1 MSCQSSRSL
10 FVFAEILLALCF
22 PLGLRGKPLESDER
36 TQLSVEKCDQAEI
49 VLQQYHILGNSM
61 YPTLKNGDCVWVDPR
76 YSFWKLR
83 TGDIVAMQS
92 KEFTII
98 HRIRKRLS
106 HGRWL
111 TMGDNNAYT
120 DRFFL
125 CPSNYLG
132 KVVLEPASN
141 PK

>member
-1 MSCQSSRSL
+1 MSCQSSRNL
-10 FVFAEILLALCF
+10 FVLAEILLALCV
-22 PLGLRGKPLESDER
+22 PLTLRSKPLESDER
-36 TQLSVEKCDQAEI
+36 TLLSGEKWDQTETA
-49 VLQQYHILGNSM
+49 LQHYRILGNSM
-61 YPTLKNGDCVWVDPR
+61 YPTLKNGDCVWVDPH

-83 TGDIVAMQS
+83 AGDIVAMKS

-98 HRIRKRLS
+98 HRIRKRLR

-132 KVVLEPASN
+132 KVILN
-141 PK
+141 PESHNK